1 MPRKQ
6 TRAIAEPTEIQ
17 TQSEEMNDTQAVG
30 IDEGENS
37 PQTDSEN
44 ADSQRIHDEDGV
56 NADGSEAISQTDPES
71 SDNSPQNA
79 IPGSEGTEN
88 SDVLQTDSEINADF
102 EDSDP
107 GNMSSHEK
115 TEESKTEKTGK
126 AENAEGGTTVSQSD
140 KLNTDSLE
148 NTDDAAKI
156 IKKASTTIKRAR
168 RTPVIAIDERL
179 VAQTDEEKLR
189 DNLIDLVES
198 LKSNVLLSGTVQ
210 GVEQSP
216 NNPYSLAVIYHGE
229 FKILIPANEFM
240 EEPDDTHDQ
249 PKETVLNYMMT
260 RRMGAEVDYVIK
272 GIDAN
277 ARIAAASRLEAMR
290 IKRRQYYFATDRD
303 GNNIIHSGI
312 NAEARVVSVIRAGIF
327 VDLFG
332 LETYIPLKELSY
344 QRLLDAASQFQTGQR
359 ILVKILE
366 VERKNHDVRVLAS
379 VKQATENPYEKALRK
394 YSIGNKYVGT
404 VSLVDTNGVFVAL
417 DGGIDCLCAYPK
429 RGRPPRGARA
439 TVRIIGINYEANR
452 IWGAITHISAPR

>member
-6 TRAIAEPTEIQ
+6 TRAIAEPNKVQ
-17 TQSEEMNDTQAVG
+17 TQSEEMNDTQAAG
-30 IDEGENS
+30 ISEGEIS
-37 PQTDSEN
+37 SRTDSEN
-44 ADSQRIHDEDGV
+44 KDSQRIHDEDGV
-56 NADGSEAISQTDPES
+56 NADGSEAISQTDSES
-71 SDNSPQNA
+71 SDNSPQNTN
-79 IPGSEGTEN
+79 PGSEGAEN

-102 EDSDP
+102 EDPDP
-107 GNMSSHEK
+107 GNMSSPEK
-115 TEESKTEKTGK
+115 NEESKTEKTGK

-140 KLNTDSLE
+140 KSNTDSLE
-148 NTDDAAKI
+148 NTDDSARI
-156 IKKASTTIKRAR
+156 IKKASTTIKRAG

-240 EEPDDTHDQ
+240 EVPDETHGQ
-249 PKETVLNYMMT
+249 SPETVLNYMMT

-332 LETYIPLKELSY
+332 LETYIPLKERSF
-344 QRLLDAASQFQTGQR
+344 QSLLDEG
-359 ILVKILE
+359 
-366 VERKNHDVRVLAS
+366 
-379 VKQATENPYEKALRK
+379 
-394 YSIGNKYVGT
+394 
-404 VSLVDTNGVFVAL
+404 
-417 DGGIDCLCAYPK
+417 
-429 RGRPPRGARA
+429 
-439 TVRIIGINYEANR
+439 
-452 IWGAITHISAPR
+452 

>member
-30 IDEGENS
+30 IDEGEKF

-44 ADSQRIHDEDGV
+44 TESQRIHDEDGA
-56 NADGSEAISQTDPES
+56 NADGSEAISQTDSES
-71 SDNSPQNA
+71 SDSSPQNA

-102 EDSDP
+102 EDSSP
-107 GNMSSHEK
+107 GNMSSLEK
-115 TEESKTEKTGK
+115 SEEIKTEKNNE
-126 AENAEGGTTVSQSD
+126 AENPAGETAEPQSD
-140 KLNTDSLE
+140 KSD
-148 NTDDAAKI
+148 TDDASKI
-156 IKKASTTIKRAR
+156 IKKKSTTIKRAR

-179 VAQTDEEKLR
+179 IAQTDEEKLR

>member
-6 TRAIAEPTEIQ
+6 TRAIAEPNEIQ
-17 TQSEEMNDTQAVG
+17 TQSEKMNDTQAAG
-30 IDEGENS
+30 ISEGENS

-44 ADSQRIHDEDGV
+44 TDSQRIHDEDGV
-56 NADGSEAISQTDPES
+56 NADGNEAISQTDPES

-79 IPGSEGTEN
+79 VPGSEGTEN
-88 SDVLQTDSEINADF
+88 SDVLQTDSEINAYF
-102 EDSDP
+102 EDSSP
-107 GNMSSHEK
+107 GNMSSLEK
-115 TEESKTEKTGK
+115 SEEIKTEKNNE
-126 AENAEGGTTVSQSD
+126 AENPAGETAEPQSD
-140 KLNTDSLE
+140 KSD
-148 NTDDAAKI
+148 TDDASKI
-156 IKKASTTIKRAR
+156 IKKTSTTIKRAR

-179 VAQTDEEKLR
+179 IAQTDEEKLR

>member
-6 TRAIAEPTEIQ
+6 TRAIAEPTEVQ
-17 TQSEEMNDTQAVG
+17 TQSEEMKDTQAAG
-30 IDEGENS
+30 IDEGEIS
-37 PQTDSEN
+37 PQTDTEN
-44 ADSQRIHDEDGV
+44 KDSQRIHDEDGV

-71 SDNSPQNA
+71 SDNSPQNTN
-79 IPGSEGTEN
+79 PGSEGAEN

-102 EDSDP
+102 EDPDP

-115 TEESKTEKTGK
+115 TEESKIEKNSE
-126 AENAEGGTTVSQSD
+126 AENPAGETAEPQSD
-140 KLNTDSLE
+140 KSD
-148 NTDDAAKI
+148 TDDSARI
-156 IKKASTTIKRAR
+156 IKKASTTIKRAG
-168 RTPVIAIDERL
+168 RTHVIAIDERL

-394 YSIGNKYVGT
+394 YSVGNKYVGT

>member
-6 TRAIAEPTEIQ
+6 TRAIAEPNEIQ
-17 TQSEEMNDTQAVG
+17 TQSEEMNDTQAAG
-30 IDEGENS
+30 ISEGENS

-44 ADSQRIHDEDGV
+44 TDSQRIHDEDGV

-71 SDNSPQNA
+71 SVNSPQNA

-115 TEESKTEKTGK
+115 NEESKTEKTGK
-126 AENAEGGTTVSQSD
+126 AENPAGETAEPQSD
-140 KLNTDSLE
+140 KSD
-148 NTDDAAKI
+148 TDDAAKI
-156 IKKASTTIKRAR
+156 IKKASTTIKRAG

-198 LKSNVLLSGTVQ
+198 LKSDVLLSGTVQ

-240 EEPDDTHDQ
+240 EEPDDTHDK

-332 LETYIPLKELSY
+332 QETYIPLKELSY

>member
-6 TRAIAEPTEIQ
+6 ISVIAESTEIQ
-17 TQSEEMNDTQAVG
+17 TQSDEMNDIPVVDISEGG
-30 IDEGENS
+30 IS
-37 PQTDSEN
+37 PRTDSEN

-102 EDSDP
+102 EDADP
-107 GNMSSHEK
+107 GNMSSFEK
-115 TEESKTEKTGK
+115 SEEIKTEKNND
-126 AENAEGGTTVSQSD
+126 AENPTGETAEPRSD
-140 KLNTDSLE
+140 KSD
-148 NTDDAAKI
+148 TDDAAKI
-156 IKKASTTIKRAR
+156 IKKTSTTIKRAG

-210 GVEQSP
+210 GVEQST

>member
-1 MPRKQ
+1 M
-6 TRAIAEPTEIQ
+6 
-17 TQSEEMNDTQAVG
+17 
-30 IDEGENS
+30 
-37 PQTDSEN
+37 
-44 ADSQRIHDEDGV
+44 
-56 NADGSEAISQTDPES
+56 
-71 SDNSPQNA
+71 
-79 IPGSEGTEN
+79 
-88 SDVLQTDSEINADF
+88 
-102 EDSDP
+102 
-107 GNMSSHEK
+107 
-115 TEESKTEKTGK
+115 
-126 AENAEGGTTVSQSD
+126 
-140 KLNTDSLE
+140 
-148 NTDDAAKI
+148 
-156 IKKASTTIKRAR
+156 
-168 RTPVIAIDERL
+168 
-179 VAQTDEEKLR
+179 
-189 DNLIDLVES
+189 ES

-277 ARIAAASRLEAMR
+277 ARIAAASRLEAMS

-379 VKQATENPYEKALRK
+379 VKQATENPYEKAIRK

>member
-17 TQSEEMNDTQAVG
+17 TQSEEMNDTQAAG

-56 NADGSEAISQTDPES
+56 NADGSEAISQTDLES
-71 SDNSPQNA
+71 NDNSPQNA
-79 IPGSEGTEN
+79 VPGSEGTET

-102 EDSDP
+102 EDPAP
-107 GNMSSHEK
+107 GNMSSLEK
-115 TEESKTEKTGK
+115 SEEIKTEKNNE
-126 AENAEGGTTVSQSD
+126 AENPAGETAEPQSD
-140 KLNTDSLE
+140 KSD
-148 NTDDAAKI
+148 TDDAAKI

-179 VAQTDEEKLR
+179 IAQTDEEKLR

-277 ARIAAASRLEAMR
+277 ARIAAASRLEAMS

-394 YSIGNKYVGT
+394 YSVGNKYVGT

>member
-6 TRAIAEPTEIQ
+6 TRAIAEPNEIQ
-17 TQSEEMNDTQAVG
+17 TQSEKMNDTQAAG
-30 IDEGENS
+30 ISEGENS

-44 ADSQRIHDEDGV
+44 TDSQRIHDEDGV
-56 NADGSEAISQTDPES
+56 NADGNEAISQTDPES

-79 IPGSEGTEN
+79 VPGSEGTEN
-88 SDVLQTDSEINADF
+88 SDVLQTDSEINAYF
-102 EDSDP
+102 EDSSP
-107 GNMSSHEK
+107 GNMSSLEK
-115 TEESKTEKTGK
+115 SEEIKTEKNNE
-126 AENAEGGTTVSQSD
+126 AENPAGETAEPQSD
-140 KLNTDSLE
+140 KSD
-148 NTDDAAKI
+148 TDDASKI
-156 IKKASTTIKRAR
+156 IKKTSTTIKRAR

-179 VAQTDEEKLR
+179 IAQTDEEKLR

-290 IKRRQYYFATDRD
+290 LKRRQYYFATDRD

>member
-6 TRAIAEPTEIQ
+6 TRAIAEPTEVQ
-17 TQSEEMNDTQAVG
+17 TQSEEMKDTQAAG
-30 IDEGENS
+30 IDEGEIS
-37 PQTDSEN
+37 SQTDSEN
-44 ADSQRIHDEDGV
+44 TEFQRIHDEDGV
-56 NADGSEAISQTDPES
+56 NVDGSKAISQTDLES

-79 IPGSEGTEN
+79 VPGSEGTEN

-102 EDSDP
+102 EDP
-107 GNMSSHEK
+107 AQGNMSSHEK
-115 TEESKTEKTGK
+115 SEEIKTEKNNE
-126 AENAEGGTTVSQSD
+126 AENPAGETAEPQSD
-140 KLNTDSLE
+140 KSD
-148 NTDDAAKI
+148 TDDASKI

-179 VAQTDEEKLR
+179 IAQTDEEKLK

-277 ARIAAASRLEAMR
+277 ARIAAASRLEAMS

>member
-30 IDEGENS
+30 IDEGEKF

-44 ADSQRIHDEDGV
+44 TESQRIHDEDGANV
-56 NADGSEAISQTDPES
+56 DGSEAISQTDSES
-71 SDNSPQNA
+71 SDSSPQNA

-102 EDSDP
+102 EDSSP
-107 GNMSSHEK
+107 GNMSSLEK
-115 TEESKTEKTGK
+115 SEEIKTEKNNE
-126 AENAEGGTTVSQSD
+126 AENPAGETAEPQSD
-140 KLNTDSLE
+140 KSD
-148 NTDDAAKI
+148 TDDASKI

-366 VERKNHDVRVLAS
+366 VERKNHDVRVWAS

>member
-17 TQSEEMNDTQAVG
+17 TQSEEMNDTQAVS

-79 IPGSEGTEN
+79 VPGSEGTEN

-102 EDSDP
+102 EDSSP
-107 GNMSSHEK
+107 GNMSSLEK
-115 TEESKTEKTGK
+115 SEEIKTEKNNE
-126 AENAEGGTTVSQSD
+126 AENPAGETAEPQSD
-140 KLNTDSLE
+140 KSD
-148 NTDDAAKI
+148 TDDASKI
-156 IKKASTTIKRAR
+156 IKKTSTTIKRAR

-198 LKSNVLLSGTVQ
+198 MKSNVLLSGTVQ

-277 ARIAAASRLEAMR
+277 ARIAAASRLEAMH

-366 VERKNHDVRVLAS
+366 VERKNHEARVLAS

>member
-1 MPRKQ
+1 MRPF
-6 TRAIAEPTEIQ
+6 PTAKRSFSQYFPPVRILCPP
-17 TQSEEMNDTQAVG
+17 G
-30 IDEGENS
+30 I
-37 PQTDSEN
+37 
-44 ADSQRIHDEDGV
+44 
-56 NADGSEAISQTDPES
+56 
-71 SDNSPQNA
+71 
-79 IPGSEGTEN
+79 
-88 SDVLQTDSEINADF
+88 F
-102 EDSDP
+102 
-107 GNMSSHEK
+107 
-115 TEESKTEKTGK
+115 
-126 AENAEGGTTVSQSD
+126 
-140 KLNTDSLE
+140 
-148 NTDDAAKI
+148 
-156 IKKASTTIKRAR
+156 
-168 RTPVIAIDERL
+168 
-179 VAQTDEEKLR
+179 
-189 DNLIDLVES
+189 
-198 LKSNVLLSGTVQ
+198 
-210 GVEQSP
+210 
-216 NNPYSLAVIYHGE
+216 PYSFDISLTDHPYNRRITAPFSVHCRILAL
-229 FKILIPANEFM
+229 F
-240 EEPDDTHDQ
+240 
-249 PKETVLNYMMT
+249 
-260 RRMGAEVDYVIK
+260 
-272 GIDAN
+272 DAN

-332 LETYIPLKELSY
+332 LETYIPLRELSY

>member
-6 TRAIAEPTEIQ
+6 TRAIAEPTEVQ
-17 TQSEEMNDTQAVG
+17 TQSEEMNDTQAAG

-37 PQTDSEN
+37 PQTDPEN
-44 ADSQRIHDEDGV
+44 TESQRIHDEDGV
-56 NADGSEAISQTDPES
+56 NADGSEAISQTDSES
-71 SDNSPQNA
+71 SDSSPQNA
-79 IPGSEGTEN
+79 IPGSEGAEN

-102 EDSDP
+102 EDSSP

-115 TEESKTEKTGK
+115 NEESKTEKTGK
-126 AENAEGGTTVSQSD
+126 AENPAGETAEPQSD
-140 KLNTDSLE
+140 KSD
-148 NTDDAAKI
+148 TDDAAKI
-156 IKKASTTIKRAR
+156 IKKASTTIKRAG

-240 EEPDDTHDQ
+240 EEPDDTHDK

>member
-6 TRAIAEPTEIQ
+6 TRAIAEPNEIQ
-17 TQSEEMNDTQAVG
+17 TQSEKMNDTQAAG
-30 IDEGENS
+30 ISEGEIF

-44 ADSQRIHDEDGV
+44 TDSQRIHDEDGANV
-56 NADGSEAISQTDPES
+56 DGSEAISQTDSES
-71 SDNSPQNA
+71 SDSSPQNA

-102 EDSDP
+102 EDSSP
-107 GNMSSHEK
+107 GNMSSLEK
-115 TEESKTEKTGK
+115 SEEIKTEKNNE
-126 AENAEGGTTVSQSD
+126 AENPAGKTAEPQSD
-140 KLNTDSLE
+140 KSD
-148 NTDDAAKI
+148 TDDASKI
-156 IKKASTTIKRAR
+156 IKKTSTTIKRAR

-179 VAQTDEEKLR
+179 IAQTDEEKLR

-366 VERKNHDVRVLAS
+366 VERKNHDVRVWAS

>member
-30 IDEGENS
+30 IDEGEKF

-44 ADSQRIHDEDGV
+44 TDSQRIHDEDGANV
-56 NADGSEAISQTDPES
+56 DGSEAISQTDPES
-71 SDNSPQNA
+71 SDSSPQNA
-79 IPGSEGTEN
+79 IPGSEGAEN

-102 EDSDP
+102 EDSSP
-107 GNMSSHEK
+107 GNMSSLEK
-115 TEESKTEKTGK
+115 SEEIKTEKNNE
-126 AENAEGGTTVSQSD
+126 AENPAGETAEPQSD
-140 KLNTDSLE
+140 KSD
-148 NTDDAAKI
+148 TDDASKI
-156 IKKASTTIKRAR
+156 IKKTSTTIKRAG

>member
-6 TRAIAEPTEIQ
+6 ISVIAESTEIQ
-17 TQSEEMNDTQAVG
+17 TQSDEMNDIPVVDISEGG
-30 IDEGENS
+30 IS
-37 PQTDSEN
+37 PRTDSEN
-44 ADSQRIHDEDGV
+44 ADSQRIHHEDGV

-102 EDSDP
+102 EDADP
-107 GNMSSHEK
+107 GNMSSFEK
-115 TEESKTEKTGK
+115 SEEIKTEKNND
-126 AENAEGGTTVSQSD
+126 AENPTGETAEPRSD
-140 KLNTDSLE
+140 KSD
-148 NTDDAAKI
+148 TDDAAKI
-156 IKKASTTIKRAR
+156 IKKASTTIKRAG

-344 QRLLDAASQFQTGQR
+344 QRLLDAASRFQTGQR

-394 YSIGNKYVGT
+394 VQ
-404 VSLVDTNGVFVAL
+404 
-417 DGGIDCLCAYPK
+417 
-429 RGRPPRGARA
+429 RRQ
-439 TVRIIGINYEANR
+439 
-452 IWGAITHISAPR
+452 

>member
-6 TRAIAEPTEIQ
+6 TRAIAEPNEIQ
-17 TQSEEMNDTQAVG
+17 TQSEEMNDTQAAG

-37 PQTDSEN
+37 PQTDTEN
-44 ADSQRIHDEDGV
+44 TDSQRIHDEDGA

-79 IPGSEGTEN
+79 VPGSEGTEN
-88 SDVLQTDSEINADF
+88 SDILQTDSEINADF
-102 EDSDP
+102 EDLNP
-107 GNMSSHEK
+107 GNMSSLEK
-115 TEESKTEKTGK
+115 SEEPKTEKNND
-126 AENAEGGTTVSQSD
+126 AENSAGEIALSQSD
-140 KLNTDSLE
+140 KSE
-148 NTDDAAKI
+148 NTDDAARI
-156 IKKASTTIKRAR
+156 IKKTSTTIKRTG

-179 VAQTDEEKLR
+179 IAQTDEEKLR

>member
-1 MPRKQ
+1 
-6 TRAIAEPTEIQ
+6 
-17 TQSEEMNDTQAVG
+17 
-30 IDEGENS
+30 
-37 PQTDSEN
+37 
-44 ADSQRIHDEDGV
+44 
-56 NADGSEAISQTDPES
+56 
-71 SDNSPQNA
+71 
-79 IPGSEGTEN
+79 
-88 SDVLQTDSEINADF
+88 
-102 EDSDP
+102 
-107 GNMSSHEK
+107 GNMSSFEK
-115 TEESKTEKTGK
+115 SEEIKTEKNND
-126 AENAEGGTTVSQSD
+126 AENPTGETAEPLSD
-140 KLNTDSLE
+140 KSD
-148 NTDDAAKI
+148 TDDAAKI
-156 IKKASTTIKRAR
+156 IKKTSTTIKRTG

-394 YSIGNKYVGT
+394 YSVGNKYVGT

>member
-6 TRAIAEPTEIQ
+6 ISVIAESTEIQ
-17 TQSEEMNDTQAVG
+17 TQSDEMNDIPVVDISEGG
-30 IDEGENS
+30 IS
-37 PQTDSEN
+37 PRTDSEN

-102 EDSDP
+102 EDADP
-107 GNMSSHEK
+107 GNMSSFEK
-115 TEESKTEKTGK
+115 SEEIKTEKNND
-126 AENAEGGTTVSQSD
+126 AENPTGETAEPRSD
-140 KLNTDSLE
+140 KSD
-148 NTDDAAKI
+148 TDDAAKI
-156 IKKASTTIKRAR
+156 IKKTSTTIKRAG

>member
-30 IDEGENS
+30 INEGENS

-79 IPGSEGTEN
+79 VPGSEGTEN

-102 EDSDP
+102 EDSSP
-107 GNMSSHEK
+107 GNMSSLEK
-115 TEESKTEKTGK
+115 SEEIKTEKNNE
-126 AENAEGGTTVSQSD
+126 AENPAGETAEPQSD
-140 KLNTDSLE
+140 KSD
-148 NTDDAAKI
+148 TDDASKI
-156 IKKASTTIKRAR
+156 IKKTSTTIKRAR

-179 VAQTDEEKLR
+179 IAQTDEEKLR

-277 ARIAAASRLEAMR
+277 SRIAAASRLEAMR

>member
-30 IDEGENS
+30 IDEGEKF

-44 ADSQRIHDEDGV
+44 TESQRIHDEDGANV
-56 NADGSEAISQTDPES
+56 DGSEAISQTDSES
-71 SDNSPQNA
+71 SDSSPQNA

-102 EDSDP
+102 EDSSP
-107 GNMSSHEK
+107 GNMSSLEK
-115 TEESKTEKTGK
+115 SEEIKTEKNNE
-126 AENAEGGTTVSQSD
+126 AENPAGETAEPQSD
-140 KLNTDSLE
+140 KSD
-148 NTDDAAKI
+148 TDDAAKI
-156 IKKASTTIKRAR
+156 IKKASTTIKRAG

>member
-17 TQSEEMNDTQAVG
+17 TQSEEMKDTQAAG

-37 PQTDSEN
+37 PQTDTEN
-44 ADSQRIHDEDGV
+44 TDSQRIHDEDGA

-71 SDNSPQNA
+71 SDNLPQNA
-79 IPGSEGTEN
+79 VPGSEDTEN

-102 EDSDP
+102 EDPDP
-107 GNMSSHEK
+107 GNMSSLEK
-115 TEESKTEKTGK
+115 SEEIKTEKNNE
-126 AENAEGGTTVSQSD
+126 AENPAGETAEPQSD
-140 KLNTDSLE
+140 KSDTDY
-148 NTDDAAKI
+148 AAKI

>member
-17 TQSEEMNDTQAVG
+17 TQSEEMNDTQAAG
-30 IDEGENS
+30 ISEGENS

-44 ADSQRIHDEDGV
+44 TDSQRIHDEDGV

-71 SDNSPQNA
+71 SVNSPQNA

-115 TEESKTEKTGK
+115 TEEIKTEKNNE
-126 AENAEGGTTVSQSD
+126 AENPAGETAEPQSD
-140 KLNTDSLE
+140 KSD
-148 NTDDAAKI
+148 TDDASKI
-156 IKKASTTIKRAR
+156 IKKTSTTIKRTG

-179 VAQTDEEKLR
+179 IAQTDEEKLR

-303 GNNIIHSGI
+303 GKSRIRHPCGNI
-312 NAEARVVSVIRAGIF
+312 
-327 VDLFG
+327 
-332 LETYIPLKELSY
+332 
-344 QRLLDAASQFQTGQR
+344 
-359 ILVKILE
+359 
-366 VERKNHDVRVLAS
+366 
-379 VKQATENPYEKALRK
+379 
-394 YSIGNKYVGT
+394 
-404 VSLVDTNGVFVAL
+404 
-417 DGGIDCLCAYPK
+417 C
-429 RGRPPRGARA
+429 
-439 TVRIIGINYEANR
+439 
-452 IWGAITHISAPR
+452 

>member
-6 TRAIAEPTEIQ
+6 TRAIDEPGEVQ
-17 TQSEEMNDTQAVG
+17 TQSEEMDNIQTAAAG
-30 IDEGENS
+30 EGENLS
-37 PQTDSEN
+37 QTDSEN
-44 ADSQRIHDEDGV
+44 AKSQGIHDEDCTNV
-56 NADGSEAISQTDPES
+56 DVSEAISQTDSENC
-71 SDNSPQNA
+71 DNSPQNA
-79 IPGSEGTEN
+79 VPGSAGIKN
-88 SDVLQTDSEINADF
+88 SVAPQTDLESNADF
-102 EDSDP
+102 KDPDP
-107 GNMSSHEK
+107 GSMSYQ
-115 TEESKTEKTGK
+115 EETVNIKTEKK
-126 AENAEGGTTVSQSD
+126 DEAEISEGEPILSQSD
-140 KLNTDSLE
+140 KQSDDSSGNTDS
-148 NTDDAAKI
+148 AARI
-156 IKKASTTIKRAR
+156 IQKTSTTIKRAR
-168 RTPVIAIDERL
+168 RTPVVAIDERL
-179 VAQTDEEKLR
+179 IAQTDEEKLQ

-210 GVEQSP
+210 GVEQSS
-216 NNPYSLAVIYHGE
+216 NNQYSLAVIYHGE

-240 EEPDDTHDQ
+240 EEPEDTHDQ
-249 PKETVLNYMMT
+249 PIETVLNYMLT
-260 RRMGAEVDYVIK
+260 RRMGAEVDYIIK

-277 ARIAAASRLEAMR
+277 ERIAVASRLEAMR

-366 VERKNHDVRVLAS
+366 VERKNHEVRVSAS

-394 YSIGNKYVGT
+394 YSVGNKYVGT

-417 DGGIDCLCAYPK
+417 DGGIDCLCSYPK

>member
-6 TRAIAEPTEIQ
+6 TRAIAEPTEVQ
-17 TQSEEMNDTQAVG
+17 TQSEEMNDTQAAG

-37 PQTDSEN
+37 PQTDPEN
-44 ADSQRIHDEDGV
+44 TESQRIHDEDGV
-56 NADGSEAISQTDPES
+56 NADGSEAISQTDSES
-71 SDNSPQNA
+71 SDSSPQNA
-79 IPGSEGTEN
+79 IPGSEGAEN

-102 EDSDP
+102 EDSSP

-115 TEESKTEKTGK
+115 NEESKTEKTGK
-126 AENAEGGTTVSQSD
+126 AENPAGETAEPQSD
-140 KLNTDSLE
+140 KSD
-148 NTDDAAKI
+148 TDDAAKI
-156 IKKASTTIKRAR
+156 IKKASTTIKRAG

-240 EEPDDTHDQ
+240 EEPDDTHDK

-332 LETYIPLKELSY
+332 QETYIPLKELSY

>member
-6 TRAIAEPTEIQ
+6 TRAIAEPNEIQ
-17 TQSEEMNDTQAVG
+17 TQSEEMNDTQAAG
-30 IDEGENS
+30 ISEGENS

-44 ADSQRIHDEDGV
+44 TDSQRIHDEDGV

-71 SDNSPQNA
+71 SVNSPQNA

-115 TEESKTEKTGK
+115 NEESKTEKTGK
-126 AENAEGGTTVSQSD
+126 AENPAGETAEPQSD
-140 KLNTDSLE
+140 KSD
-148 NTDDAAKI
+148 TDDAAKI
-156 IKKASTTIKRAR
+156 IKKTSTTIKRAR

-179 VAQTDEEKLR
+179 IAQTEEEKLR

-240 EEPDDTHDQ
+240 EVPDETHGQ
-249 PKETVLNYMMT
+249 SPETVLNYMMT

-277 ARIAAASRLEAMR
+277 ARIAAASRLEAMS

>member
-17 TQSEEMNDTQAVG
+17 TQSEEMNDTQAAG

-44 ADSQRIHDEDGV
+44 TDSQRIHDEDGV
-56 NADGSEAISQTDPES
+56 NADGNEAISQTDPES

-79 IPGSEGTEN
+79 VPGSEGTEN
-88 SDVLQTDSEINADF
+88 SDVLQTDSEINAYF
-102 EDSDP
+102 EDSSP
-107 GNMSSHEK
+107 GNMSSLEK
-115 TEESKTEKTGK
+115 SEEIKTEKNNE
-126 AENAEGGTTVSQSD
+126 AENPAGETAEPQSD
-140 KLNTDSLE
+140 KSD
-148 NTDDAAKI
+148 TDDASKI
-156 IKKASTTIKRAR
+156 IKKTSTTIKRAR

-179 VAQTDEEKLR
+179 IAQTDEEKLR

>member
-6 TRAIAEPTEIQ
+6 ISVIAESTEIQ
-17 TQSEEMNDTQAVG
+17 TQSDEMNDIPVVDISEGG
-30 IDEGENS
+30 IS
-37 PQTDSEN
+37 PRTDSEN

-102 EDSDP
+102 EDADP
-107 GNMSSHEK
+107 GNMSSFEK
-115 TEESKTEKTGK
+115 SEEIKTEKNND
-126 AENAEGGTTVSQSD
+126 AENPTGETAEPRSD
-140 KLNTDSLE
+140 KSD
-148 NTDDAAKI
+148 TDDAAKI
-156 IKKASTTIKRAR
+156 IKKTSTTIKRTG

-189 DNLIDLVES
+189 DSLIDLVES
-198 LKSNVLLSGTVQ
+198 LKSNVLLSGTIQ

-240 EEPDDTHDQ
+240 EEPNDTHDQ

>member
-6 TRAIAEPTEIQ
+6 THTIAEPTEIQ
-17 TQSEEMNDTQAVG
+17 TQSEEINDTQAAG
-30 IDEGENS
+30 ISEGENS
-37 PQTDSEN
+37 PQSDTEN
-44 ADSQRIHDEDGV
+44 TDSQRIHDEDGANV
-56 NADGSEAISQTDPES
+56 DGSEAISQTDPES

-115 TEESKTEKTGK
+115 NEESKTEKNND
-126 AENAEGGTTVSQSD
+126 AENPTGETAEPRSD
-140 KLNTDSLE
+140 KSD
-148 NTDDAAKI
+148 TDDAAKI
-156 IKKASTTIKRAR
+156 IKKTSTTIKRTG

-240 EEPDDTHDQ
+240 EEPNDTHDQ

-366 VERKNHDVRVLAS
+366 VERKNHEVRVSAS

-394 YSIGNKYVGT
+394 YSVGNKYVGT
-404 VSLVDTNGVFVAL
+404 VSLVYTNGVFVAL

>member
-6 TRAIAEPTEIQ
+6 ISVIAESTEIQ
-17 TQSEEMNDTQAVG
+17 TQSDEMNDIPVVDISEGG
-30 IDEGENS
+30 IS
-37 PQTDSEN
+37 PRTDSEN
-44 ADSQRIHDEDGV
+44 ADSQRIHHEDGV

-102 EDSDP
+102 EDADP
-107 GNMSSHEK
+107 GNMSSFEK
-115 TEESKTEKTGK
+115 SEEIKTEKNND
-126 AENAEGGTTVSQSD
+126 AENPTGETAEPRSD
-140 KLNTDSLE
+140 KSD
-148 NTDDAAKI
+148 TDDAAKI
-156 IKKASTTIKRAR
+156 IKKASTTIKRAG

-344 QRLLDAASQFQTGQR
+344 QRLLDAASRFQTGQR

-379 VKQATENPYEKALRK
+379 VKQATENPYEKALEKVQR
-394 YSIGNKYVGT
+394 
-404 VSLVDTNGVFVAL
+404 
-417 DGGIDCLCAYPK
+417 
-429 RGRPPRGARA
+429 RQ
-439 TVRIIGINYEANR
+439 
-452 IWGAITHISAPR
+452 

>member
-6 TRAIAEPTEIQ
+6 ISVIAESTEIQ
-17 TQSEEMNDTQAVG
+17 TQSDEMNDIPVVDISEGG
-30 IDEGENS
+30 IS

-102 EDSDP
+102 EDADP

-115 TEESKTEKTGK
+115 TEEIKTEKNND
-126 AENAEGGTTVSQSD
+126 AENPTGETAEPRSD
-140 KLNTDSLE
+140 KSD
-148 NTDDAAKI
+148 TDDAAKI
-156 IKKASTTIKRAR
+156 IKKTSTTIKRAG

>member
-1 MPRKQ
+1 
-6 TRAIAEPTEIQ
+6 
-17 TQSEEMNDTQAVG
+17 
-30 IDEGENS
+30 
-37 PQTDSEN
+37 
-44 ADSQRIHDEDGV
+44 
-56 NADGSEAISQTDPES
+56 
-71 SDNSPQNA
+71 
-79 IPGSEGTEN
+79 
-88 SDVLQTDSEINADF
+88 
-102 EDSDP
+102 
-107 GNMSSHEK
+107 
-115 TEESKTEKTGK
+115 
-126 AENAEGGTTVSQSD
+126 
-140 KLNTDSLE
+140 
-148 NTDDAAKI
+148 
-156 IKKASTTIKRAR
+156 
-168 RTPVIAIDERL
+168 
-179 VAQTDEEKLR
+179 
-189 DNLIDLVES
+189 
-198 LKSNVLLSGTVQ
+198 
-210 GVEQSP
+210 
-216 NNPYSLAVIYHGE
+216 
-229 FKILIPANEFM
+229 M
-240 EEPDDTHDQ
+240 EEPDDTHDK

-344 QRLLDAASQFQTGQR
+344 QRLLDAASRFQTGQR

-394 YSIGNKYVGT
+394 YSVGNKYVGT

>member
-30 IDEGENS
+30 IDEGEKF

-44 ADSQRIHDEDGV
+44 TESQRIHDEDGANV
-56 NADGSEAISQTDPES
+56 DGSEAISQTDSES
-71 SDNSPQNA
+71 SDSSPQNA

-102 EDSDP
+102 EDSSP
-107 GNMSSHEK
+107 GNMSSLEK
-115 TEESKTEKTGK
+115 SEEIKTEKNNE
-126 AENAEGGTTVSQSD
+126 AENPAGETAEPQSD
-140 KLNTDSLE
+140 KSD
-148 NTDDAAKI
+148 TDDASKI
-156 IKKASTTIKRAR
+156 IKKTSTTIKRAR

-179 VAQTDEEKLR
+179 IAQTDEEKLR

>member
-6 TRAIAEPTEIQ
+6 TRAIAEPTEVQ
-17 TQSEEMNDTQAVG
+17 TQSEEMNDTQAAG

-37 PQTDSEN
+37 PQTDPEN
-44 ADSQRIHDEDGV
+44 TESQRIHDEDGV
-56 NADGSEAISQTDPES
+56 NADGSEAISQTDSES
-71 SDNSPQNA
+71 SDSSPQNA
-79 IPGSEGTEN
+79 IPGSEGAEN

-102 EDSDP
+102 EDSSP

-115 TEESKTEKTGK
+115 NEESKTEKTGK
-126 AENAEGGTTVSQSD
+126 AENPAGETAEPQSD
-140 KLNTDSLE
+140 KSD
-148 NTDDAAKI
+148 TDDAAKI
-156 IKKASTTIKRAR
+156 IKKASTTIKRAG

-240 EEPDDTHDQ
+240 EEPDDTHDK

-332 LETYIPLKELSY
+332 QEIYIPLKELSY

>member
-30 IDEGENS
+30 IDEGEKF

-44 ADSQRIHDEDGV
+44 TDSQRIHDEDGANV
-56 NADGSEAISQTDPES
+56 DGSEAISQTDPES
-71 SDNSPQNA
+71 SDSSPQNA

-102 EDSDP
+102 EDSSP
-107 GNMSSHEK
+107 GNMSSLEK
-115 TEESKTEKTGK
+115 SEEIKTEKNNE
-126 AENAEGGTTVSQSD
+126 AENPAGETAEPQSD
-140 KLNTDSLE
+140 KSD
-148 NTDDAAKI
+148 TDDASKI
-156 IKKASTTIKRAR
+156 IKKTSTTIKRAR

-179 VAQTDEEKLR
+179 IAQTDEEKLR

>member
-6 TRAIAEPTEIQ
+6 TRAIAEPTEVQ
-17 TQSEEMNDTQAVG
+17 TQSEEMNDTQAAG

-37 PQTDSEN
+37 PQTDPEN
-44 ADSQRIHDEDGV
+44 TESQRIHDEDGV
-56 NADGSEAISQTDPES
+56 NADGSEAISQTDSES
-71 SDNSPQNA
+71 SDSSPQNA
-79 IPGSEGTEN
+79 IPGSEGAEN

-102 EDSDP
+102 EDSSP

-115 TEESKTEKTGK
+115 NEESKTEKTGK
-126 AENAEGGTTVSQSD
+126 AENPAGETAEPQSD
-140 KLNTDSLE
+140 KSD
-148 NTDDAAKI
+148 TDDAAKI
-156 IKKASTTIKRAR
+156 IKKASTTIKRAG

-332 LETYIPLKELSY
+332 QETYIPLKELSY